1 MKSRFALFF
10 LLCVLALGAC
20 GDGNP
25 VSSRQPAA
33 NSGTTAKRI
42 SSSVTFSTPVAG
54 LAESRMSGADTVG
67 TDSTDVITANPDTV
81 GTDSTDVITA
91 NPDTS
96 GKGMDP
102 GQSGILAF
110 AGTEDAAEEWGADR
124 FQLTAAT
131 ITGDTLAVTV
141 SYSGG
146 CQDHQFTLVAS
157 ASFLESDPVQ
167 LEVALAHNANADL
180 CRAWLT
186 EDYLFSLVP
195 IKERFQ
201 SQYQDSGRIVLQ
213 LEDAPDELLYEFAEE
228 FAE

>member
-1 MKSRFALFF
+1 MKSRLALLF

-33 NSGTTAKRI
+33 NSGTMAKRI

-54 LAESRMSGADTVG
+54 LTESRMSGADTVS
-67 TDSTDVITANPDTV
+67 TDWTDVIAVNPDTV

-91 NPDTS
+91 NPGTS

-102 GQSGILAF
+102 GQSGTLVF
-110 AGTEDAAEEWGADR
+110 TGTADATEEWGADA
-124 FQLTAAT
+124 FELTAAA

-167 LEVALAHNANADL
+167 LEVALVHNANGDVCEAL
-180 CRAWLT
+180 LT

-213 LEDAPDELLYEFAEE
+213 LEDAPDELLYEFAE
-228 FAE
+228 

>member
-20 GDGNP
+20 GEGDP

-54 LAESRMSGADTVG
+54 LAESRMSGADTVTEPTG
-67 TDSTDVITANPDTV
+67 H
-81 GTDSTDVITA
+81 STDVITA

-146 CQDHQFTLVAS
+146 CENHQFTLVAS

-167 LEVALAHNANADL
+167 LEVALAHNANGDL

>member
-1 MKSRFALFF
+1 MKSRFALLF

-33 NSGTTAKRI
+33 NSGTMAKRI

-54 LAESRMSGADTVG
+54 LTESRMSGADTVR
-67 TDSTDVITANPDTV
+67 TDWTDVITANPDTV

-146 CQDHQFTLVAS
+146 CENHQFTLVAS

-167 LEVALAHNANADL
+167 LEVALAHNANGDL